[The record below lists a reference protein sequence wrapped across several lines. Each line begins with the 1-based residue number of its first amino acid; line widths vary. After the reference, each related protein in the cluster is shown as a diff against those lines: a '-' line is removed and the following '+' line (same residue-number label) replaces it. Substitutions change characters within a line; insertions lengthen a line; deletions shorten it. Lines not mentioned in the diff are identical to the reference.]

1 VLHSHSNSG
10 RDRSKVID
18 GLAED
23 STANGTCT
31 PNGLAYFYCNRREEN
46 RREPESILNALI
58 QQLAQTAGGILKPV
72 ADFYMSRKQ
81 KGQSISRPSLQES
94 LTLLIELVDM
104 FPQTTIL
111 LDALDEVN
119 NEIRLELLKSL
130 KQVIDKSKSI
140 VKIFGTLRNDPDILS
155 QFNMFPWIVMDPNDN
170 TCDINRFI
178 KTKLEVAIA
187 DGRLLSGHVSE
198 KLLLD
203 IYNVLSSR
211 SRRM

>member
-1 VLHSHSNSG
+1 MFHSHSNSG

-18 GLAED
+18 RFAED

-31 PNGLAYFYCNRREEN
+31 LNGLAYFYCNRREEN
-46 RREPESILNALI
+46 RREPESILNTLI

-81 KGQSISRPSLQES
+81 KGQSVSRPSLQES
-94 LTLLIELVDM
+94 LTLLIELVDI

-155 QFNMFPWIVMDPNDN
+155 QFNMFPRIVMDPNDN

-187 DGRLLSGHVSE
+187 DERLLSGHISE